1 MKSKV
6 LSLLVILLIY
16 VIAVFIGIATFNN
29 LDWENLIY
37 KLLVANVVATLF
49 IFGVGLL
56 LKNASLYDPY
66 WSVAPPILLILTHIH
81 LETSL
86 NTVRFFIYIGLIF
99 WSIRLTYNWAINWT
113 GFEEQDWRYTLI
125 KERAPK
131 IYLISNLFGIHLM
144 PTVIVFIQL
153 LGSIE
158 LLVISTTANLISMIG
173 LVIMILSATLQFIA
187 DAQMRAFKKRNLNKK
202 ECIEEG
208 LWKYSRHPNYFGE
221 VMVWWGLYLIYF
233 GSTQSINLY
242 LLAPLAMTS
251 LFIFISIPMMEKKI
265 LRTRPEYEGYQD
277 RVSMLIPLP
286 RKEKDTNSF
295 ENA

>member
-6 LSLLVILLIY
+6 LSLFVILLIY
-16 VIAVFIGIATFNN
+16 VIAVFIGIATFNT
-29 LDWENLIY
+29 LDWESLIY

-49 IFGVGLL
+49 IYAVGLL

>member
-1 MKSKV
+1 MF
-6 LSLLVILLIY
+6 SLLVILLIY
-16 VIAVFIGIATFNN
+16 GFAFIIGIYTFKSLN
-29 LDWENLIY
+29 WENLIY

-81 LETSL
+81 LHTSL

-99 WSIRLTYNWAINWT
+99 WSIRLTYNWAIHWT
-113 GFEEQDWRYTLI
+113 GFKEQDWRYTLI
-125 KERAPK
+125 KEKAPK

-158 LLVISTTANLISMIG
+158 LLTISTRANLISMIG

-187 DAQMRAFKKRNLNKK
+187 DGQMRAFKKRNPDKK
-202 ECIEEG
+202 VCIEEG

-242 LLAPLAMTS
+242 LLAPLAMTF

-286 RKEKDTNSF
+286 RREKDTSFF

>member
-16 VIAVFIGIATFNN
+16 VIAVFIGIATFNT
-29 LDWENLIY
+29 LDWESLIY

-286 RKEKDTNSF
+286 RKEKDTNTF

>member
-16 VIAVFIGIATFNN
+16 VIAVFIGIATFNT
-29 LDWENLIY
+29 LDWESLIY